1 MAKQDT
7 IDFMTAFTIGV
18 TLGVGATL
26 LLRGRSETEAERI
39 LRETAPLRRLAAKHA
54 RRRRKAQARAAR
66 HAAKASAAGT
76 DRADRVDRVDRG
88 GSSRAAVDELRGQVA
103 DIIASARQDITRA
116 ARRGVR
122 DAWRAAKRKSLR

>member
-39 LRETAPLRRLAAKHA
+39 LRETAPHRRLAAKHA
-54 RRRRKAQARAAR
+54 QRRRKARAREAR
-66 HAAKASAAGT
+66 HAEANA
-76 DRADRVDRVDRG
+76 DRAGPADRR
-88 GSSRAAVDELRGQVA
+88 GSSQAAVDELRGQVA
-103 DIIASARQDITRA
+103 DMIASARQDITRA

>member
-26 LLRGRSETEAERI
+26 LIRGTAETEAERI
-39 LRETAPLRRLAAKHA
+39 LRETAPLRRIAAKHA
-54 RRRRKAQARAAR
+54 RKRRKARAREER
-66 HAAKASAAGT
+66 HAKANGGRAG
-76 DRADRVDRVDRG
+76 RADRH
-88 GSSRAAVDELRGQVA
+88 GSSQTAVDELRGQVA
-103 DIIASARQDITRA
+103 DIVTTAKRDITRA

-122 DAWRAAKRKSLR
+122 DAWRAAKRRRVR

>member
-7 IDFMTAFTIGV
+7 FDFMTAFTIGV

-26 LLRGRSETEAERI
+26 LLRSRSETEAERI

-54 RRRRKAQARAAR
+54 RKRRKMRAQEAGNADTNGGASVDWRRSAQAVA
-66 HAAKASAAGT
+66 
-76 DRADRVDRVDRG
+76 
-88 GSSRAAVDELRGQVA
+88 DELRGQMA
-103 DIIASARQDITRA
+103 DVVASARRDITRA

-122 DAWRAAKRKSLR
+122 DARRAAKRKGLR

>member
-54 RRRRKAQARAAR
+54 RKRRKMRVHEARNADTNGVRTDLRRSAQAAAE
-66 HAAKASAAGT
+66 
-76 DRADRVDRVDRG
+76 
-88 GSSRAAVDELRGQVA
+88 ELRGQVA
-103 DIIASARQDITRA
+103 DLVESARRDITRA
-116 ARRGVR
+116 AKRGVR
-122 DAWRAAKRKSLR
+122 DARRAAKRKGLR